1 MNAPIMPQELVAK
14 AELAQ
19 AIATIGQLLPQGIAS
34 VTFYRPSPD
43 HNDRVAV
50 EVVDWDMH
58 LTRHWADQVSN

>member
-19 AIATIGQLLPQGIAS
+19 AIATIGQQLPQGMS

-43 HNDRVAV
+43 QPRVAV
-50 EVVDWDMH
+50 EVIDADMH
-58 LTRHWADQVSN
+58 LTRHWADQVGN